1 MTQMLMVN
9 RLVPLQLTRGFIPRL
24 RQRRAAGLGAG
35 IILTSSVEGLI
46 GCPYSTPYSATK
58 ALVKSLGQGLW
69 GELHPGGIDVLTLC
83 PRGMTGAPRSF
94 RTPHADG
101 CDRSHALQT
110 KAVLAHCGNARPRS

>member
-46 GCPYSTPYSATK
+46 GCPYSTPYSTPYSATK
-58 ALVKSLGQGLW
+58 ALVKSLGQGL
-69 GELHPGGIDVLTLC
+69 
-83 PRGMTGAPRSF
+83 
-94 RTPHADG
+94 
-101 CDRSHALQT
+101 
-110 KAVLAHCGNARPRS
+110 